1 MDQRACID
9 LLRDVQATPGVKHV
23 RVASGVRFDLALKD
37 ATALAAYTGEFTG
50 GQLKIAP
57 EHCVPDVLD
66 LMRKPGMKPFEAF
79 LEAFVRYSEAHGK
92 EQYVIPYLM
101 SAFPGCTDAHMRQ
114 LGDWLAARN
123 WSPRQVQCFIP
134 TPGTVATAMYYAR
147 CTPDGAPIYVARTD
161 EEQHL
166 VKFAEQIVP
175 PGGKNFLIV
184 VGDAAQTQHLHPLRQ
199 IDRPAM
205 GVLGVDGCDH
215 QALAKKQL
223 VVHLPGV
230 GVGRVVKSQR
240 PEVRCILKRGLHE
253 LTVEVGQE
261 GIPQIQHIADG
272 GQNIGKAVK
281 FLLPALGVGVVAHE
295 RGEQSEL
302 EPTKR

>member
-1 MDQRACID
+1 M
-9 LLRDVQATPGVKHV
+9 KHV

-123 WSPRQVQCFIP
+123 WSPRQVQCLEDH
-134 TPGTVATAMYYAR
+134 G
-147 CTPDGAPIYVARTD
+147 
-161 EEQHL
+161 
-166 VKFAEQIVP
+166 
-175 PGGKNFLIV
+175 
-184 VGDAAQTQHLHPLRQ
+184 AAQEDTLHALHAAHLPRFVLHPHAGHGGDGHVLRPLYPGRCAHLCGP
-199 IDRPAM
+199 DR
-205 GVLGVDGCDH
+205 
-215 QALAKKQL
+215 
-223 VVHLPGV
+223 
-230 GVGRVVKSQR
+230 
-240 PEVRCILKRGLHE
+240 
-253 LTVEVGQE
+253 
-261 GIPQIQHIADG
+261 
-272 GQNIGKAVK
+272 
-281 FLLPALGVGVVAHE
+281 
-295 RGEQSEL
+295 
-302 EPTKR
+302 

>member
-161 EEQHL
+161 EERRRQHEIL
-166 VKFAEQIVP
+166 L
-175 PGGKNFLIV
+175 G
-184 VGDAAQTQHLHPLRQ
+184 
-199 IDRPAM
+199 RPS
-205 GVLGVDGCDH
+205 
-215 QALAKKQL
+215 KK
-223 VVHLPGV
+223 
-230 GVGRVVKSQR
+230 
-240 PEVRCILKRGLHE
+240 
-253 LTVEVGQE
+253 
-261 GIPQIQHIADG
+261 
-272 GQNIGKAVK
+272 
-281 FLLPALGVGVVAHE
+281 
-295 RGEQSEL
+295 
-302 EPTKR
+302 